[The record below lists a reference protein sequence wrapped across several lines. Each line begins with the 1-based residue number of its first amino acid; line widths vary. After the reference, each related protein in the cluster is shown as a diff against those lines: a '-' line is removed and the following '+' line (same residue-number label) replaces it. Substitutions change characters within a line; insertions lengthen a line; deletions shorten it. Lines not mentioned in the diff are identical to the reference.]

1 MEGRAVTQREPSQ
14 SRTEP
19 RRPRHLMDPDNP
31 RRPQPSGM
39 SLTTVQQWVLSV
51 LAVTTILHLSAG
63 LVVAAMFSPDSRPD
77 AQIGLNILAGVTAVG
92 AVAAGRGIHGKNP
105 LSWWLLLGLCVVP
118 IGLYLTLRH

>member
-1 MEGRAVTQREPSQ
+1 
-14 SRTEP
+14 
-19 RRPRHLMDPDNP
+19 MDPNNLQ
-31 RRPQPSGM
+31 RPSPSDM

-63 LVVAAMFSPDSRPD
+63 LVVAAIFSPDSRSD

-105 LSWWLLLGLCVVP
+105 LSWWLLLGVVVTP
-118 IGLYLTLRH
+118 IGLYLTLGG

>member
-1 MEGRAVTQREPSQ
+1 MAQQGPLPPTQ
-14 SRTEP
+14 P
-19 RRPRHLMDPDNP
+19 RVPRHLMDPNNLQ
-31 RRPQPSGM
+31 RSQPSGM

-63 LVVAAMFSPDSRPD
+63 LVVAAIVSPDSRPD

-92 AVAAGRGIHGKNP
+92 AVAAGMGIHGKNP

-118 IGLYLTLRH
+118 VGLYLTLGR